1 RLGAGGRWFNGLG
14 QIPFHPHVQYLAC
27 CDSISRLS
35 AIRFLPGLMPFLR
48 GVPETLGSS
57 PKGLICKD
65 SQFETSSLA
74 FLSDRA
80 PTSPSVFPLFPCC
93 DNVAGD
99 DRAIFP
105 EPVDIK
111 WNSGRVTNGIKTS
124 SHGTEQ
130 WRAFTLISQPPSLPG
145 TWRPQYLCL
154 VWHMTLNETLK
165 VKVKPQNCDHCNR
178 HPLEVSL
185 LPPSLDDLYIA
196 QNATISCLVSGM
208 ETPHSLEVSWNRGSW
223 GPLVVV
229 SRDPVLQEDGTC
241 NATSILR
248 VCVEEWQAGEEFTCT
263 VKHQDFPSAIVK
275 TIRKVHGQNS
285 VSLRAPSVYV
295 SPPHTEELALQ
306 EPTHI
311 TCLASGFQP
320 RHILVTW
327 TQQDRPVPQEAYI
340 NIGPMQEAG
349 KEERYFIYSK
359 LNVLASEWELGNTYT
374 CVVGH
379 KGLSMTFIHRSV
391 DKSSGKPTAVN
402 VSVILSDTN
411 VTCY

>member
-1 RLGAGGRWFNGLG
+1 VGVPSIFGFRILSSR
-14 QIPFHPHVQYLAC
+14 HPHLPFSQTELPQAPLCSLCSPVVTMSPESPTCEVTVAC
-27 CDSISRLS
+27 LVTGLFSRSPWTSSQCPISHLNYPRPLS
-35 AIRFLPGLMPFLR
+35 QTAPGLCTPDREALSYHL
-48 GVPETLGSS
+48 VPVEIFAYSS
-57 PKGLICKD
+57 PQGCL
-65 SQFETSSLA
+65 L
-74 FLSDRA
+74 
-80 PTSPSVFPLFPCC
+80 
-93 DNVAGD
+93 
-99 DRAIFP
+99 
-105 EPVDIK
+105 
-111 WNSGRVTNGIKTS
+111 
-124 SHGTEQ
+124 
-130 WRAFTLISQPPSLPG
+130 PPPDVS
-145 TWRPQYLCL
+145 
-154 VWHMTLNETLK
+154 
-165 VKVKPQNCDHCNR
+165 HCNR

-263 VKHQDFPSAIVK
+263 VNLSPVGGASSNLS
-275 TIRKVHGQNS
+275 GS
-285 VSLRAPSVYV
+285 GSPSVYV